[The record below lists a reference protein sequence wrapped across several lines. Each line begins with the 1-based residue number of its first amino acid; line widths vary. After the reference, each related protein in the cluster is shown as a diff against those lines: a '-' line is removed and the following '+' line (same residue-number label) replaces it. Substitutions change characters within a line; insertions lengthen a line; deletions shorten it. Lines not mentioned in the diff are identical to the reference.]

1 MQTKPIGQE
10 PQSDQHAPRRSH
22 IGRDEGVLD
31 PRTNCDRNRSPDQKS
46 IGLDSDLAEDRAGS
60 PPDGGL
66 PAGDGSYVTR
76 PSDREFV
83 AAVVRRDS
91 VVLIRGARQVGK
103 TSLLARGIHA
113 ALQQGINV
121 VYTDFQKF
129 NLSEFSSADSFYMT
143 LGTGAARA
151 LGLKT
156 RPRDVWDPYL
166 GANSNFEEFVKDHLL
181 RDMTRPFLWAMD
193 EVDRLF
199 ASDFGGDVF
208 GLFRSWH
215 NGRSIDPLGPWS
227 RLTLAIA
234 YATEAHLFIKDLNQ
248 SPFNVGT
255 LVSLSDLTFDELEEL
270 NRPARLTAS
279 RRGGPSSIL
288 RSSRGPSVHCKP
300 GAFRDEKASSR
311 SGVFRA
317 DCDTRGWPLWR
328 TFAPS
333 EGRIDERPRAHRS
346 GG

>member
-1 MQTKPIGQE
+1 M
-10 PQSDQHAPRRSH
+10 
-22 IGRDEGVLD
+22 
-31 PRTNCDRNRSPDQKS
+31 
-46 IGLDSDLAEDRAGS
+46 
-60 PPDGGL
+60 
-66 PAGDGSYVTR
+66 
-76 PSDREFV
+76 
-83 AAVVRRDS
+83 
-91 VVLIRGARQVGK
+91 
-103 TSLLARGIHA
+103 
-113 ALQQGINV
+113 
-121 VYTDFQKF
+121 
-129 NLSEFSSADSFYMT
+129 
-143 LGTGAARA
+143 
-151 LGLKT
+151 
-156 RPRDVWDPYL
+156 
-166 GANSNFEEFVKDHLL
+166 KDHLL

-255 LVSLSDLTFDELEEL
+255 LVSLSDLTLDELEEL
-270 NRPARLTAS
+270 NRRRLTDW
-279 RRGGPSSIL
+279 RRGGAASIL
-288 RSSRGPSVHCKP
+288 DLSRGPSVHCKP

-328 TFAPS
+328 TFAPLKVALTKDPVLTGVVVDMLRGRPCSSS
-333 EGRIDERPRAHRS
+333 ESFYRLRTSGVVTGGSPQTARCVRLYANYLGRHLK
-346 GG
+346 